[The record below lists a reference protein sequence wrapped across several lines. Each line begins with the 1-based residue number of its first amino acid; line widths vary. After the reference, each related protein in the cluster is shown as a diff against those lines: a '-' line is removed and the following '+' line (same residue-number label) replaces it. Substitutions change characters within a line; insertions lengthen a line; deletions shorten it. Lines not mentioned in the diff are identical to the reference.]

1 MKKTTMGLRQKY
13 FFTTAVL
20 CCVLLTTVIASTA
33 QAVSISLNP
42 FGGGATYG
50 TLTNTGLGT
59 TDPVVVAAQ
68 LTNVFLRVLGTIT
81 ILLMLYGGWTWL
93 WARGNEEDITKA
105 KDIIRG
111 AIIGLLIILAS
122 YGLTQFVFYYLTRIT
137 NAV

>member
-1 MKKTTMGLRQKY
+1 MKKNLIIYK
-13 FFTTAVL
+13 FILAAFILTAIVA
-20 CCVLLTTVIASTA
+20 VVNPTA
-33 QAVSISLNP
+33 MAASISLNP
-42 FGGGATYG
+42 LGGGLYG
-50 TLTNTGLGT
+50 NLVDTGLGT
-59 TDPVVVAAQ
+59 SDPVTVAAQ

-137 NAV
+137 DAI